1 MKLYRVEAIVLRT
14 FDLGDGSKLL
24 VLYSRQR
31 GKIKTVAHGSAK
43 PASKKRG
50 AVQPFTR
57 ASFLLRRGGELDT
70 VSQCEGLD
78 MFPFLWS
85 DIQKLACASLVTE
98 LIDAAGLEGEP
109 CSELYDLAVEVLSHM
124 AEVDPWVCSLAFAVK
139 CLALTGYR
147 PVLSE
152 CAGCGS
158 RQLINPRF
166 SPGAGGAVCSSCT
179 PAAGSFNCSGA
190 ALKVLEV
197 LLGWPVS
204 RLRRLRLD
212 SRLKTEVLEIISS
225 YTAHH
230 LGRDLKSASFVQR
243 LPGV

>member
-1 MKLYRVEAIVLRT
+1 MKLYRVEAIVLRAL
-14 FDLGDGSKLL
+14 DLGDGSKLL

-31 GKIKTVAHGSAK
+31 GKIKAVAHGSAK

-57 ASFLLRRGGELDT
+57 ASFLLRRGRELDT

-85 DIQKLACASLVTE
+85 DVKKLACASLVAE
-98 LIDAAGLEGEP
+98 LIDTVGLEGEP
-109 CSELYDLAVEVLSHM
+109 CSELYDLAVEVLNHM
-124 AEVDPWVCSLAFAVK
+124 GEGDPQVFSLAFAVK
-139 CLALTGYR
+139 CLALAGYR

-152 CAGCGS
+152 CAVCGS
-158 RQLINPRF
+158 VELESPRF
-166 SPGAGGAVCSSCT
+166 SPGAGGAVCSNCA
-179 PAAGSFNCSGA
+179 PAAVSLPCSKA
-190 ALKVLEV
+190 ALRVLGV
-197 LLGWPVS
+197 LLCWPVS

-212 SRLKTEVLEIISS
+212 PRVKAEVAEIISS

-230 LGRDLKSASFVQR
+230 LGRDLKSASFIQK
-243 LPGV
+243 LPSV

>member
-24 VLYSRQR
+24 VLYSRQH
-31 GKIKTVAHGSAK
+31 GKIKAVAHGSAK

-78 MFPFLWS
+78 MYPFLWS
-85 DIQKLACASLVTE
+85 DVQKLACASLVTE

-109 CSELYDLAVEVLSHM
+109 CSELYDLAVEVLSSM
-124 AEVDPWVCSLAFAVK
+124 SEVDPWVCSHAFAIK

-147 PVLSE
+147 PVTGE
-152 CAGCGS
+152 CASCGS
-158 RQLINPRF
+158 KHLENPRF
-166 SPGAGGAVCSSCT
+166 SPGAGGAVCGSCA
-179 PAAGSFNCSGA
+179 PAAVSFGCSGA

-197 LLGWPVS
+197 LLRWPIS

-212 SRLKTEVLEIISS
+212 PRLKTEVSEIISS
-225 YTAHH
+225 HAAHH
-230 LGRDLKSASFVQR
+230 LGRDLKSASFVQKIT
-243 LPGV
+243 GV